1 MEFLF
6 ESFMRSEF
14 SPHVHKLI
22 LNAVREHE
30 ARPELELKSFVLNCF
45 EVKLDFVNQ
54 VAVLEDEFDVS
65 PSGTLQLPLDEFL
78 RRLG

>member
-1 MEFLF
+1 MRFVNMRYGLGCRIACQKARPQLEL
-6 ESFMRSEF
+6 ESFVF
-14 SPHVHKLI
+14 
-22 LNAVREHE
+22 
-30 ARPELELKSFVLNCF
+30 NCF

>member
-1 MEFLF
+1 MDSLFDEFAR
-6 ESFMRSEF
+6 EDGTPYARE
-14 SPHVHKLI
+14 LI
-22 LNAVREHE
+22 RDAVRERGE
-30 ARPELELKSFVLNCF
+30 RPELELKTFSFNRF

>member
-1 MEFLF
+1 MDSLF
-6 ESFMRSEF
+6 DQFAREDATPYARE
-14 SPHVHKLI
+14 LI
-22 LNAVREHE
+22 RDAVREHE
-30 ARPELELKSFVLNCF
+30 ERPALELKTFEFNRF
-45 EVKLDFVNQ
+45 EVKLDFLNQ